1 MLKNLGVPRSRAFR
15 CTWAAEEAGLPY
27 EVDPIGFL
35 PGFKLERSVSGNPNN
50 KIPAIVDHEPI
61 GGGAPVAI
69 FESAAIL
76 IYLAEKS
83 GRLMPQDARG
93 RYDVIKWTVFQ
104 AASIGPMFGQMAYF
118 HDYAEPKMPAALD
131 RYENEV
137 RRLYKVL
144 ERRLGETDYLA
155 GAYSIADIAVW
166 PWIQAARQEQ
176 RFEDYPNLR
185 RWYDAISGRPAEPRR
200 RVDGQPHGGVRRLW
214 APGEAGPAARP
225 LRRRRRVRRCRWRR
239 CARPGWVDETP

>member
-1 MLKNLGVPRSRAFR
+1 MIELYYWPTSNGRKITIMLHEV
-15 CTWAAEEAGLPY
+15 ELPY
-27 EVDPIGFL
+27 TIIPVNFKIGEQYAPDF
-35 PGFKLERSVSGNPNN
+35 VAINPNS

-61 GGGAPVAI
+61 GGGAPLAI

-93 RYDVIKWTVFQ
+93 RYEVIKWTVFQ

-118 HDYAEPKMPAALD
+118 HDYADPKMPAALD

-144 ERRLGETDYLA
+144 ERRLGEADYLA

-166 PWIQAARQEQ
+166 PWIQPARQEQ
-176 RFEDYPNLR
+176 RFEDYPNLK
-185 RWYDAISGRPAEPRR
+185 RWYDAI
-200 RVDGQPHGGVRRLW
+200 
-214 APGEAGPAARP
+214 AARP
-225 LRRRRRVRRCRWRR
+225 AVKTGNAVRLDLQKVGVQTLDEAERKSLYGRRF
-239 CARPGWVDETP
+239 

>member
-1 MLKNLGVPRSRAFR
+1 MIDLHYWPTSNGRKITIMLHEV
-15 CTWAAEEAGLPY
+15 ELPHTIIPVNFKIGEQY
-27 EVDPIGFL
+27 EPDFVAI
-35 PGFKLERSVSGNPNN
+35 NPNN

-185 RWYDAISGRPAEPRR
+185 RWYDAISGRPAVKTGNAVRLDLQKVGVQTLDEAERR
-200 RVDGQPHGGVRRLW
+200 SLYGRRF
-214 APGEAGPAARP
+214 
-225 LRRRRRVRRCRWRR
+225 
-239 CARPGWVDETP
+239 

>member
-1 MLKNLGVPRSRAFR
+1 MIDLYYWPTSNGRKITIMLHEV
-15 CTWAAEEAGLPY
+15 ELPY
-27 EVDPIGFL
+27 TISPVNFKIGEQYAPEYL
-35 PGFKLERSVSGNPNN
+35 AINPNN
-50 KIPAIVDHEPI
+50 KIPAIVDPEPI
-61 GGGAPVAI
+61 GGGAPLAI

-144 ERRLGETDYLA
+144 ERRLGEAAYLA
-155 GAYSIADIAVW
+155 GDYSIADVAVW
-166 PWIQAARQEQ
+166 PWIQPARQEQ
-176 RFEDYPNLR
+176 RFEDYPNLK
-185 RWYDAISGRPAEPRR
+185 RWYDA
-200 RVDGQPHGGVRRLW
+200 V
-214 APGEAGPAARP
+214 AARP
-225 LRRRRRVRRCRWRR
+225 GVKTGNAVRLDLQKVGVQALSDEERQSLYGRRF
-239 CARPGWVDETP
+239 

>member
-1 MLKNLGVPRSRAFR
+1 MIDLYYWPTSNGRKITIMLHEVA
-15 CTWAAEEAGLPY
+15 LPY
-27 EVDPIGFL
+27 TIIPVNFKIGEQYAPEYL
-35 PGFKLERSVSGNPNN
+35 AINPNN

-61 GGGAPVAI
+61 GGGASLAI

-118 HDYAEPKMPAALD
+118 HDYADPKMPAALD

-144 ERRLGETDYLA
+144 ERRLGEADYLA

-166 PWIQAARQEQ
+166 PWIQPARQEQ
-176 RFEDYPNLR
+176 RFEDYPNLK
-185 RWYDAISGRPAEPRR
+185 RWYDAI
-200 RVDGQPHGGVRRLW
+200 
-214 APGEAGPAARP
+214 AARP
-225 LRRRRRVRRCRWRR
+225 AVKTGNAIRLDLQKVGVQTLDEAERKSLYGRRF
-239 CARPGWVDETP
+239 

>member
-1 MLKNLGVPRSRAFR
+1 MIDLYYWPTSNGRKITIMLHEVQ
-15 CTWAAEEAGLPY
+15 LPY
-27 EVDPIGFL
+27 TIIPVNFKIGEQYAPEFL
-35 PGFKLERSVSGNPNN
+35 RINPNN

-61 GGGAPVAI
+61 GGGASLAI

-118 HDYAEPKMPAALD
+118 HDYADPKMPAALD

-144 ERRLGETDYLA
+144 ERRLGEAAYLA
-155 GAYSIADIAVW
+155 GDYSIADVAVW
-166 PWIQAARQEQ
+166 PWIQPARQEQ
-176 RFEDYPNLR
+176 RFEDYPNLK
-185 RWYDAISGRPAEPRR
+185 RWYDAI
-200 RVDGQPHGGVRRLW
+200 
-214 APGEAGPAARP
+214 AARP
-225 LRRRRRVRRCRWRR
+225 AVKTGNAVRLDLQKVGVQTLDEAERKSLYGRRF
-239 CARPGWVDETP
+239 

>member
-1 MLKNLGVPRSRAFR
+1 MLDLYYWPTSNGRKITIMLHEV
-15 CTWAAEEAGLPY
+15 ELPY
-27 EVDPIGFL
+27 MIIPVNFKIGEQYAPDYL
-35 PGFKLERSVSGNPNN
+35 AINPNN

-61 GGGAPVAI
+61 GGGASLAI

-118 HDYAEPKMPAALD
+118 HDYADPKMPAALD

-144 ERRLGETDYLA
+144 ERRLGEADFLA

-166 PWIQAARQEQ
+166 PWIQPARQEQ
-176 RFEDYPNLR
+176 RFEDYPNLK
-185 RWYDAISGRPAEPRR
+185 RWYDAI
-200 RVDGQPHGGVRRLW
+200 
-214 APGEAGPAARP
+214 AARP
-225 LRRRRRVRRCRWRR
+225 AVKTGNAIRLDLQKVGVQTLDEAERKSLYGRRF
-239 CARPGWVDETP
+239 

>member
-1 MLKNLGVPRSRAFR
+1 MIDLYYWPTSNGRKITIMLHEVA
-15 CTWAAEEAGLPY
+15 LPY
-27 EVDPIGFL
+27 TIIPVNFKIGEQYAPDFL
-35 PGFKLERSVSGNPNN
+35 AINPNN
-50 KIPAIVDHEPI
+50 KIPAIVDPEPI
-61 GGGAPVAI
+61 GGGAPLAI

-118 HDYAEPKMPAALD
+118 HDYADPKMPAALD

-144 ERRLGETDYLA
+144 ERRLGEADFLA

-166 PWIQAARQEQ
+166 PWIQPARQEQ
-176 RFEDYPNLR
+176 RFEDYPNLK
-185 RWYDAISGRPAEPRR
+185 RWYDAI
-200 RVDGQPHGGVRRLW
+200 
-214 APGEAGPAARP
+214 AARP
-225 LRRRRRVRRCRWRR
+225 AVKTGNAIRLDLQKVGVQTLDEAERKSLYGRRF
-239 CARPGWVDETP
+239 

>member
-1 MLKNLGVPRSRAFR
+1 MIDLYYWPTSNGRKITIMLHEVA
-15 CTWAAEEAGLPY
+15 LPY
-27 EVDPIGFL
+27 TIIPVNFKIGEQYAPDF
-35 PGFKLERSVSGNPNN
+35 VAINPNN

-61 GGGAPVAI
+61 GGGAPLAI

-118 HDYAEPKMPAALD
+118 HDYADPKMPAALD

-144 ERRLGETDYLA
+144 ERRLGEADYLA
-155 GAYSIADIAVW
+155 GDYSIADIAVW
-166 PWIQAARQEQ
+166 PWIQPARQEQ
-176 RFEDYPNLR
+176 RFEDYPNLK
-185 RWYDAISGRPAEPRR
+185 RWYDAI
-200 RVDGQPHGGVRRLW
+200 
-214 APGEAGPAARP
+214 AARP
-225 LRRRRRVRRCRWRR
+225 AVKTGNAIRLDLQKVGVQTLDEAERRSLYGRRF
-239 CARPGWVDETP
+239 

>member
-1 MLKNLGVPRSRAFR
+1 MIDLYYWPTSNGRKITIMLHEVA
-15 CTWAAEEAGLPY
+15 LPY
-27 EVDPIGFL
+27 TIIPVNFKIGEQYAPDF
-35 PGFKLERSVSGNPNN
+35 VAINPNN

-61 GGGAPVAI
+61 GGGAPLAI

-118 HDYAEPKMPAALD
+118 HDYAAPKMPAALD

-144 ERRLGETDYLA
+144 ERRLGEAAYLA
-155 GAYSIADIAVW
+155 GDYSIADVAVW
-166 PWIQAARQEQ
+166 PWIQPARQEQ
-176 RFEDYPNLR
+176 RFEDYPNLK
-185 RWYDAISGRPAEPRR
+185 RWYDAI
-200 RVDGQPHGGVRRLW
+200 
-214 APGEAGPAARP
+214 AARP
-225 LRRRRRVRRCRWRR
+225 AVKTGNAVRLDLQKVGVQTLDEAERKSLYGRRF
-239 CARPGWVDETP
+239 

>member
-1 MLKNLGVPRSRAFR
+1 MIDLYYWPTSNGRKITIMLHEVA
-15 CTWAAEEAGLPY
+15 LPY
-27 EVDPIGFL
+27 TIIPVNFKIGEQYAPDF
-35 PGFKLERSVSGNPNN
+35 VAINPNN

-61 GGGAPVAI
+61 GGGAPLAI

-118 HDYAEPKMPAALD
+118 HDYADPKMPAALD

-144 ERRLGETDYLA
+144 ERRLGEADFLA

-166 PWIQAARQEQ
+166 PWIQPARQEQ
-176 RFEDYPNLR
+176 RFEDYPNLK
-185 RWYDAISGRPAEPRR
+185 RWYDAI
-200 RVDGQPHGGVRRLW
+200 
-214 APGEAGPAARP
+214 AARP
-225 LRRRRRVRRCRWRR
+225 AVKTGNAIRLDLQKVGVQTLDEAERKSLYGRRF
-239 CARPGWVDETP
+239 

>member
-1 MLKNLGVPRSRAFR
+1 MIDLYYWPTSNGRKITIMLHEVA
-15 CTWAAEEAGLPY
+15 LPY
-27 EVDPIGFL
+27 TIIPVNFKIGEQYAPDF
-35 PGFKLERSVSGNPNN
+35 VAINPNN

-61 GGGAPVAI
+61 GGGAPLAI

-118 HDYAEPKMPAALD
+118 HDYADPKMPAALD

-144 ERRLGETDYLA
+144 ERRLGEADYLA
-155 GAYSIADIAVW
+155 GDYSIADIAVW
-166 PWIQAARQEQ
+166 PWIQPTRQEQ
-176 RFEDYPNLR
+176 RFEDYPNLK
-185 RWYDAISGRPAEPRR
+185 RWYDAI
-200 RVDGQPHGGVRRLW
+200 
-214 APGEAGPAARP
+214 AARP
-225 LRRRRRVRRCRWRR
+225 AVKTGNAVRLDLQKVGVQTLDDAERKSLYGRRF
-239 CARPGWVDETP
+239 